1 MKKFKLKN
9 NLFLSFQEKEQNT
22 TNKSKIP
29 DDNNIN
35 LNDIHNNEIKNK
47 SIFDFNS
54 FNEQNIRNK
63 KLSIM
68 KNGIIYWLRKIF
80 IIFQNNSIIVNR
92 SKKLYFY
99 FYYPIKEINLKKNKL
114 ILFEN
119 EKFLTK
125 DDLFCNS
132 LEDIKKEVKDFLKIR
147 KKSFIK
153 INLYNDDFNMLKS
166 DNQLMGNYDKYKIIY
181 AKVIKSKDIE
191 IITKIYNNYLN
202 KNFFNKDNSNDKKVN
217 NIYEQKSIKNSLSS
231 DFKLLKNRKKFSLDN
246 PNIISNKISNN
257 KEKPIIIFENQKV
270 NMYKKN
276 KNNFVNI
283 TNSVDKLILDDMEG
297 VYSFDDNKNSYLK
310 FLLKNNN
317 KRYNTALNKD
327 NTLDIFKKSNSQSY
341 KIPLI
346 KSKGILNSQTY
357 KIFNPLN
364 LNSFK
369 HKISLDIIN
378 SNHENNLFKTKSKN
392 FRSYTNIMNKKNNLF
407 NMNKNINILEEFKKQ
422 KILMINNNNNIFENI
437 KSNQYTS
444 KFEISQILFIALNN
458 IIKNFISEKLNNYIS
473 DEDIK
478 VLFDIENI
486 IINIT
491 NLDVDMNINIYLK
504 EFLLYLYISNYINL
518 YHTDFCYYLYKI
530 ITKENYININNIFSI
545 NSYKNLIYSLKSM
558 FESLISNKNN
568 FKEKIKEN
576 YDKNEKIISTPT
588 FILFILYNRNNL
600 QTTFNK
606 DLLIDIL
613 NAIDIFF
620 DINNMKYGFDVNQ
633 YIKFRLYLTKNKF
646 INDSMKKEFIFNFLN
661 QTIYKNKNFDIE
673 KFIIEIRPILK
684 TVDFIMKIVNHKD
697 INILSINE
705 IYNKY
710 IDYFNF

>member
-166 DNQLMGNYDKYKIIY
+166 DNQLMRNYDKYKIIY

-341 KIPLI
+341 QIPLI

-364 LNSFK
+364 SNSFK

-422 KILMINNNNNIFENI
+422 KILMINNNIFENI

-504 EFLLYLYISNYINL
+504 EFLLYLYISNYINF
-518 YHTDFCYYLYKI
+518 YYMDFYSDFYQLFKDD
-530 ITKENYININNIFSI
+530 YININTIFALNIFRDMI
-545 NSYKNLIYSLKSM
+545 YNIKNVFDSLKK
-558 FESLISNKNN
+558 NKNEM
-568 FKEKIKEN
+568 KEKLKEN
-576 YDKNEKIISTPT
+576 YN
-588 FILFILYNRNNL
+588 
-600 QTTFNK
+600 
-606 DLLIDIL
+606 
-613 NAIDIFF
+613 
-620 DINNMKYGFDVNQ
+620 
-633 YIKFRLYLTKNKF
+633 
-646 INDSMKKEFIFNFLN
+646 
-661 QTIYKNKNFDIE
+661 
-673 KFIIEIRPILK
+673 
-684 TVDFIMKIVNHKD
+684 
-697 INILSINE
+697 
-705 IYNKY
+705 
-710 IDYFNF
+710 

>member
-166 DNQLMGNYDKYKIIY
+166 DIQLMRNYDKYKIIY

-191 IITKIYNNYLN
+191 IITKINNNYLN
-202 KNFFNKDNSNDKKVN
+202 KNFFDKDNSNDKKVN

-407 NMNKNINILEEFKKQ
+407 NMNNNINILEEFKKQ
-422 KILMINNNNNIFENI
+422 KILMINNNIFENI

-576 YDKNEKIISTPT
+576 YDKNEKIIYTPT

-646 INDSMKKEFIFNFLN
+646 INDSMKKEFISNFLN

>member
-166 DNQLMGNYDKYKIIY
+166 DNQLMRNYDKYKIIY
-181 AKVIKSKDIE
+181 AKVIKSQDIE

-270 NMYKKN
+270 NIYKKN

-364 LNSFK
+364 SNSFK

-422 KILMINNNNNIFENI
+422 KILMINNNIFENI

-530 ITKENYININNIFSI
+530 ITKENYINI
-545 NSYKNLIYSLKSM
+545 
-558 FESLISNKNN
+558 
-568 FKEKIKEN
+568 KI
-576 YDKNEKIISTPT
+576 
-588 FILFILYNRNNL
+588 
-600 QTTFNK
+600 
-606 DLLIDIL
+606 
-613 NAIDIFF
+613 
-620 DINNMKYGFDVNQ
+620 
-633 YIKFRLYLTKNKF
+633 
-646 INDSMKKEFIFNFLN
+646 
-661 QTIYKNKNFDIE
+661 
-673 KFIIEIRPILK
+673 
-684 TVDFIMKIVNHKD
+684 
-697 INILSINE
+697 
-705 IYNKY
+705 
-710 IDYFNF
+710 

>member
-166 DNQLMGNYDKYKIIY
+166 DNQLMRNYDKYKIIY

-202 KNFFNKDNSNDKKVN
+202 KNFFNKDNSNDKKDN

-257 KEKPIIIFENQKV
+257 KEKPIIIFENKKV

-364 LNSFK
+364 SNSFK

-378 SNHENNLFKTKSKN
+378 SNHENNLFKIKSKN

-422 KILMINNNNNIFENI
+422 KILMINNNIFENI

-518 YHTDFCYYLYKI
+518 YHNDFCYYLYKI

-646 INDSMKKEFIFNFLN
+646 INDSMKKEFISNFLN

>member
-166 DNQLMGNYDKYKIIY
+166 DIQLMRNYDKYKIIY

-231 DFKLLKNRKKFSLDN
+231 DFKLLKNRKKFSLDT

-297 VYSFDDNKNSYLK
+297 VYSFDDNKNSFLK
-310 FLLKNNN
+310 FLLKNYN

-357 KIFNPLN
+357 KIFNT
-364 LNSFK
+364 LNSNYFFK

-378 SNHENNLFKTKSKN
+378 SNYENNFKNKSKN

-422 KILMINNNNNIFENI
+422 KILMINNNIFENI

-530 ITKENYININNIFSI
+530 ITKENYININYIFSI

-576 YDKNEKIISTPT
+576 YDKNEKIISTST

-646 INDSMKKEFIFNFLN
+646 INDSMKKEFISNFLN

>member
-202 KNFFNKDNSNDKKVN
+202 KNFFNKDNSDDERVDD
-217 NIYEQKSIKNSLSS
+217 IYEQKSIKNSLSS

-357 KIFNPLN
+357 KIFNTLN
-364 LNSFK
+364 SNYSFK

-378 SNHENNLFKTKSKN
+378 SNYENNFKNKSKN

-422 KILMINNNNNIFENI
+422 KILMINNNNIFENI

-646 INDSMKKEFIFNFLN
+646 INDSMKKEFISNFLN

>member
-166 DNQLMGNYDKYKIIY
+166 DNQLMRNYDKYKIIY
-181 AKVIKSKDIE
+181 AKVIKSQDIE

-270 NMYKKN
+270 NIYKKN

-364 LNSFK
+364 SNSFK

-378 SNHENNLFKTKSKN
+378 SNYENNFKNKSKN

-422 KILMINNNNNIFENI
+422 KILMINNNIFENI

-646 INDSMKKEFIFNFLN
+646 INDSMKKEFISNFLN

>member
-270 NMYKKN
+270 NIYKKN

-422 KILMINNNNNIFENI
+422 KILMINNNIFENI

-576 YDKNEKIISTPT
+576 YDKNEKIIYTPT

-600 QTTFNK
+600 QTEFNK

-620 DINNMKYGFDVNQ
+620 NINNMKYGFDVNQ

-646 INDSMKKEFIFNFLN
+646 INDSMKKEFISNFLN

-673 KFIIEIRPILK
+673 KFIIEIRPIFK

>member
-22 TNKSKIP
+22 TNKSKIS

-166 DNQLMGNYDKYKIIY
+166 DIQLMRNYDKYKIIY

-191 IITKIYNNYLN
+191 IITKINNNYLN
-202 KNFFNKDNSNDKKVN
+202 KNFFDKDNSNDKKVN

-231 DFKLLKNRKKFSLDN
+231 DFKLLKNRKKFSLDT

-257 KEKPIIIFENQKV
+257 KEKPIIIIENQKV
-270 NMYKKN
+270 NMYKKI

-357 KIFNPLN
+357 KIFNTLN
-364 LNSFK
+364 SNSFK

-378 SNHENNLFKTKSKN
+378 SNYENNFKNKSKN

-407 NMNKNINILEEFKKQ
+407 NINKNINILEEFKKQ
-422 KILMINNNNNIFENI
+422 KILMINNNIFENI

-620 DINNMKYGFDVNQ
+620 NINNMKYGFDVNQ

-646 INDSMKKEFIFNFLN
+646 INDSMKKEFISNFLN

>member
-166 DNQLMGNYDKYKIIY
+166 DIQLMRNYDKYKIIY

-191 IITKIYNNYLN
+191 IITKINNNYLN
-202 KNFFNKDNSNDKKVN
+202 KNFFDKDNSNDKKVN

-422 KILMINNNNNIFENI
+422 KILMINNNIFENI

-576 YDKNEKIISTPT
+576 YDKNEKIIYTPT

-600 QTTFNK
+600 QTEFNK

-646 INDSMKKEFIFNFLN
+646 INDSMKKEFISNFLN

>member
-422 KILMINNNNNIFENI
+422 KILMINNNIFENI

-576 YDKNEKIISTPT
+576 YDKNEKIIYTPT

-600 QTTFNK
+600 QTEFNK

-620 DINNMKYGFDVNQ
+620 NINNMKYGFDVNQ

-646 INDSMKKEFIFNFLN
+646 INDSMKKEFISNFLN

-673 KFIIEIRPILK
+673 KFIIEIRPIFK

>member
-166 DNQLMGNYDKYKIIY
+166 DIQLMRNYDKYKIIY

-191 IITKIYNNYLN
+191 IITKINNNYLN
-202 KNFFNKDNSNDKKVN
+202 KNFFDKDNSNDKKVN

-422 KILMINNNNNIFENI
+422 KILMINNNIFENI

-576 YDKNEKIISTPT
+576 YDKNEKIIYTPT

-646 INDSMKKEFIFNFLN
+646 INDSMKKEFISNFLN

>member
-125 DDLFCNS
+125 DDLFCNG

-166 DNQLMGNYDKYKIIY
+166 DIQLMRNYDKYKIIY

-191 IITKIYNNYLN
+191 IITKINNNYLN
-202 KNFFNKDNSNDKKVN
+202 KNFFDKDNSNDKKVN

-357 KIFNPLN
+357 KIFNTLN
-364 LNSFK
+364 SNYSFK

-378 SNHENNLFKTKSKN
+378 SNYENNFKNKSKN

-422 KILMINNNNNIFENI
+422 KILMINNNIFENI

-600 QTTFNK
+600 QTEFNK

-646 INDSMKKEFIFNFLN
+646 INDSMKKEFISNFLN

>member
-29 DDNNIN
+29 DDYIN

-181 AKVIKSKDIE
+181 AKVIKSQDIE

-364 LNSFK
+364 SNSFK

-422 KILMINNNNNIFENI
+422 KILMINNNIFENI

-576 YDKNEKIISTPT
+576 YDKNEKIIYTPT

-620 DINNMKYGFDVNQ
+620 NINNMKYGFDVNQ

-646 INDSMKKEFIFNFLN
+646 INDSMKKEFISNFLN

-673 KFIIEIRPILK
+673 KFIIEIRPIFK

>member
-166 DNQLMGNYDKYKIIY
+166 DNQLMRNYDKYKIIY

-202 KNFFNKDNSNDKKVN
+202 KNFFNKDNSNDKKDN

-257 KEKPIIIFENQKV
+257 KEKPIIIFENKKV

-364 LNSFK
+364 SNSFK

-422 KILMINNNNNIFENI
+422 KILMINNNIFENI

-518 YHTDFCYYLYKI
+518 YHNDFCYYLYKI

-646 INDSMKKEFIFNFLN
+646 INDSMKKEFISNFLN